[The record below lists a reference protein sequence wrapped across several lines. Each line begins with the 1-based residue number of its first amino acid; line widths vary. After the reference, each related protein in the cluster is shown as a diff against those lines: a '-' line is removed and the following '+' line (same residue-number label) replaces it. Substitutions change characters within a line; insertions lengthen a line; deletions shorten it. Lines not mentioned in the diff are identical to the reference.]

1 MADRDR
7 NVIDLN
13 ARRAR
18 EAERRRAEDEARKTA
33 QRAAASRRR
42 LAEHGPTASHAGSL
56 IGRILSWMILAVVVA
71 SVALIIVHT
80 VAPGSPEPARPK
92 SAPVPLQST

>member
-13 ARRAR
+13 ARRAA
-18 EAERRRAEDEARKTA
+18 EAERRRTEDAARKTA

-42 LAEHGPTASHAGSL
+42 LAEHGPVANHAGGL
-56 IGRILSWMILAVVVA
+56 IGRIIAWLALGVAVA
-71 SVALIIVHT
+71 SVGLI
-80 VAPGSPEPARPK
+80 VAARFF
-92 SAPVPLQST
+92 

>member
-13 ARRAR
+13 ARRAK
-18 EAERRRAEDEARKTA
+18 EAERRRAEDAARKQG

-42 LAEHGPTASHAGSL
+42 LAEHGPAASHAGTL
-56 IGRILSWMILAVVVA
+56 IGRIIAWAVIGIGIGSVVLMIA
-71 SVALIIVHT
+71 
-80 VAPGSPEPARPK
+80 ARF
-92 SAPVPLQST
+92 AR